1 MLRTSVVWSEM
12 LLINW
17 WHVRS
22 VRAHFLLQKTNVP
35 LINRPFLTASETLSS
50 LFSFEIGPKNS
61 YPLYQSI
68 IPLAQSVTGSNECL
82 RLTSGHEGLPNFK
95 VAGGCATC
103 LCSLF
108 RASFR
113 AWTVDMML
121 FLLVI
126 PWWIGSFATLVFV
139 NIDLS
144 LIRLTLILF
153 QHRVNGRSFPLVYS
167 PEFLSR
173 ISPPNFM
180 FYDPLKMGMAIKTL
194 FKPTHSQGHS

>member
-1 MLRTSVVWSEM
+1 MFVPCVLIFFLKRRMFRWLIDPSWQPPRHCHPSSHLRLT
-12 LLINW
+12 
-17 WHVRS
+17 R
-22 VRAHFLLQKTNVP
+22 KTH
-35 LINRPFLTASETLSS
+35 ILTH
-50 LFSFEIGPKNS
+50 
-61 YPLYQSI
+61 QSI
-68 IPLAQSVTGSNECL
+68 ILLAQSVTGSNEWL
-82 RLTSGHEGLPNFK
+82 KLTSGHEGLPNFK